1 MVATTTTTRADGL
14 SLAEVHAAPTLLTIE
29 ILTTR
34 NPLHG
39 RLLLEGGDARPF
51 TGWLGLLSALEL
63 RVSELAECEQRPA
76 DEAGGGCGGG

>member
-1 MVATTTTTRADGL
+1 VVATTTTSRADGL
-14 SLAEVHAAPTLLTIE
+14 SLASVNGAAPPRLTIE

-63 RVSELAECEQRPA
+63 RVSELAECEREPG
-76 DEAGGGCGGG
+76 DAGRG